1 MTMHEHYLPV
11 VVAALTV
18 LLLGAWNPPM
28 LQKMDKSGHPTGHP
42 SYLWM
47 SLLALLFGGVA
58 VAVFN
63 KSARPKM

>member
-28 LQKMDKSGHPTGHP
+28 LQHLDHGKPTGHP
-42 SYLWM
+42 SYLWL
-47 SLLALLFGGVA
+47 SVLALLFGGVA

-63 KSARPKM
+63 KTARPKM